1 MLGNPPEASL
11 SGTPHPSAPGKKSP
25 ERVAVIAIHGVGH
38 HLSGASAEDLAALL
52 ESVGREDYPPELAT
66 KQDRPKPYLGFRSKS
81 LEIPLR
87 AVYTQDLAD
96 EHRDR
101 VKAQRT
107 ITRETTQPPG
117 SKSVASAVDPKSP
130 PEDDPTPANE
140 RYQSSW
146 WSRIVGVFD
155 ERRGFLAAVRQ
166 RKHGDVNDPANAHAL
181 AVRDGGSHSKF
192 DYQYMLTQ
200 LAGYRGSPGRKFST
214 IRLESERE
222 PGSPKP
228 QVHIYDA
235 HYSDLSKQQNS
246 IVSFFFAFYQLLFHL
261 GGLSLLA
268 VYWAEAENT
277 EDSGHRWRLRWRLL
291 STIHAVSV
299 RLLIMFIP
307 LLNLSLLAIGISA
320 FADKLDGLAAMISGG
335 TLSAL
340 LGLAFV
346 VWWQREAGS
355 PRRPVLWAAIPFI
368 GICGGIALFTTLAS
382 LDRWCPPAPRF
393 HTRVVVLT
401 WLVLAGIGVGLI
413 GYQFSKMR
421 PGACLV
427 ACATYFGNVG
437 FFLWYFF
444 RFSHS
449 NSGFAAPAVFVTTR
463 LLFGE
468 MALCWLLCLFSAMGF
483 WLLGLFCKA
492 TTVDEDRKCRAR
504 SALRTGRLAFAIP
517 ASLFLVVTLA
527 LWSGIVSYGSHKL
540 HIFETVSDLTQQ
552 PEWFGSKYV
561 SWLIPDVKEVDVWVN
576 RVNGPESSAQG
587 APPAL
592 CGTCT
597 GVKPEPEK
605 VSCPW
610 DNYLT
615 GLLLMSMTPGIPIT
629 LVLLGFSFLLL
640 VCTVAPSV
648 LYEISPL
655 SAQESTNAKARAA
668 GDWLSRGLDNTAVLV
683 RLAWFAIVPV
693 QLAFGILHLLSWHN
707 VLPQDSSI
715 CNFVVFMSESTL
727 PLIKGTGTIVVISA
741 AAVAA
746 GLLKYG
752 STILD
757 TILDVDNYLR
767 ISPKEET
774 PRACIA
780 ERCTSLLRYIAAPL
794 HDRGYD
800 RLIIVGHS
808 LGSLVTADLLRFLKT
823 SYHPRKNGKRPHA
836 CDPTLNAY
844 GFNGSEPSIP
854 IYFLSMGN
862 PLRQLLNRF
871 FPHLYAW
878 VARQPDNSSPVTEL
892 TDAGDTPMA
901 QIPAGSLPNP
911 RSMCVKGWLNAYR
924 SGDYVGRFLWLGPW
938 LARNQDANCGGDVFV
953 GKGGDGGPA
962 TRAEMCIGIGAH
974 THYWDRTA
982 PDIAAV
988 LETLIEDPAQMF

>member
-1 MLGNPPEASL
+1 MPGNPPEASL
-11 SGTPHPSAPGKKSP
+11 SGTPHPPASETKSRP

-38 HLSGASAEDLAALL
+38 HLSGASAEDVAALL
-52 ESVGREDYPPELAT
+52 ESVGREDFPRELAT
-66 KQDRPKPYLGFRSKS
+66 DQHRPKPYLGFRSKS
-81 LEIPLR
+81 VEIPLR
-87 AVYTQDLAD
+87 AVYTEDLAD
-96 EHRDR
+96 EHRSQ
-101 VKAQRT
+101 VKAERE
-107 ITRETTQPPG
+107 ITPEATQHPG
-117 SKSVASAVDPKSP
+117 TKGVTPSVDPKSAP
-130 PEDDPTPANE
+130 ADAATPANE
-140 RYQSSW
+140 RYQDNW
-146 WSRIVGVFD
+146 WSKIIGVFD
-155 ERRGFLAAVRQ
+155 ERRGFLAAVRH
-166 RKHGDVNDPANAHAL
+166 RKHGDENDRANAHVVA
-181 AVRDGGSHSKF
+181 ARDDGSHTKF
-192 DYQYMLTQ
+192 DYQYMRTQ
-200 LAGYRGSPGRKFST
+200 LAGYRGSPDRNFST

-277 EDSGHRWRLRWRLL
+277 EDAGHRWRLRWRLL
-291 STIHAVSV
+291 STIHAISV

-307 LLNLSLLAIGISA
+307 LLNLSLLAIGIFA
-320 FADKLDGLAAMISGG
+320 FADKLDERAATIVGG

-340 LGLAFV
+340 LGLAFI
-346 VWWQREAGS
+346 VWRQKEAGS
-355 PRRPVLWAAIPFI
+355 PRRPVFWAAIPFI
-368 GICGGIALFTTLAS
+368 GIFGGIALFTTLAN
-382 LDRWCPPAPRF
+382 LDRWCPAAPRF

-427 ACATYFGNVG
+427 ACVTYFGNAG

-444 RFSHS
+444 RFSHG

-468 MALCWLLCLFSAMGF
+468 MALCWLLCLFSAMVF

-540 HIFETVSDLTQQ
+540 HMFETVADLAQQ
-552 PEWFGSKYV
+552 PNWFGCKYV
-561 SWLIPDVKEVDVWVN
+561 SWLIPDVKEVNVWIN
-576 RVNGPESSAQG
+576 RVNGPESVAQG
-587 APPAL
+587 APPT
-592 CGTCT
+592 CGACK
-597 GVKPEPEK
+597 GVRPEPER

-629 LVLLGFSFLLL
+629 LALTGFSFLLL

-648 LYEISPL
+648 FYEIWPPL
-655 SAQESTNAKARAA
+655 TQEFTNAKTRAA
-668 GDWLSRGLDNTAVLV
+668 GDWLSRGLDYTAVLV
-683 RLAWFAIVPV
+683 RLSWFAIVPV
-693 QLAFGILHLLSWHN
+693 QLTFGILHLLSWHN
-707 VLPQDSSI
+707 VLPHDSSI
-715 CNFVVFMSESTL
+715 YNFVVFMSESTL

-757 TILDVDNYLR
+757 TVLDVDNYLR
-767 ISPKEET
+767 ISPKKET

-780 ERCTSLLRYIAAPL
+780 ERCTSLLRYIAAPI
-794 HDRGYD
+794 HDKGYD

-808 LGSLVTADLLRFLKT
+808 LGSLVTADLLRFLKR
-823 SYHPRKNGKRPHA
+823 SYHPRPNDKPPRA
-836 CDPTLNAY
+836 CDPSLNAY

-862 PLRQLLNRF
+862 PVRQLLNRF

-878 VARQPDNSSPVTEL
+878 VARQPDNSSPDTEL
-892 TDAGDTPMA
+892 VDALDMPIA
-901 QIPAGSLPNP
+901 QIPVDALPDP
-911 RSMCVKGWLNAYR
+911 KSMCVKGWLNAYR

-938 LARNQDANCGGDVFV
+938 LARNEKAHCEGAIILRTDGT
-953 GKGGDGGPA
+953 GGPS

-982 PDIAAV
+982 PDIADM
-988 LETLIEDPAQMF
+988 LEKLIEDPAKIF